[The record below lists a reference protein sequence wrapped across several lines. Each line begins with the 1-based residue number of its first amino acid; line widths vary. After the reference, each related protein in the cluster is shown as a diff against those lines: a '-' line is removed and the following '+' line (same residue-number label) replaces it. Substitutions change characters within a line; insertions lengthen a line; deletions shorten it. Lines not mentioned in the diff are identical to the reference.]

1 MCNCAHTGI
10 FRFGANIIQYIE
22 SYLFLPL
29 PKREQIFYCIIAV
42 VSNGYLLL
50 FAVYYYCLIEPESL
64 THDISIFRRDQDAT
78 LSDGEIQAKL
88 KLSKLKLRKKM
99 ACKTLSLLP
108 NFLYLQASNDRTL
121 RQVCTG

>member
-108 NFLYLQASNDRTL
+108 NFLYL
-121 RQVCTG
+121 